1 MVYEIVD
8 NLIDTEIQCAQTNE
22 AYYKIFEA
30 IGTAIDG
37 GLALT
42 DITDTNTYG
51 LMREYMP
58 EFDAI
63 RSKMYEIVDNVMTC
77 LALWER
83 CSDDEKEERM
93 NVGRTILAFEDEF
106 KEWLEK
112 FNRLCSA
119 IHEPFATVQN
129 KLIEKNVLQSKLI

>member
-8 NLIDTEIQCAQTNE
+8 SLIDTEIQCAQRNE
-22 AYYKIFEA
+22 GYYKVFEMVG
-30 IGTAIDG
+30 IAIDNG
-37 GLALT
+37 IPLT

-77 LALWER
+77 LALWEQ
-83 CSDDEKEERM
+83 CAENEEEERM
-93 NVGRTILAFEDEF
+93 NVGRTIMAFEEEF
-106 KEWLEK
+106 KEWLDK

-119 IHEPFATVQN
+119 VHEPYSIIQN
-129 KLIEKNVLQSKLI
+129 RLLELGVLQSQVI